1 MIQLS
6 SMRMRLRDID
16 WLPDYSLEKA
26 RAEIRAG
33 AQKTL
38 LSYAEPGSGRG
49 GGACPTSCPPS
60 VVRATCKLL
69 PAIPSLRPD
78 GAFLI

>member
-1 MIQLS
+1 
-6 SMRMRLRDID
+6 MRLRDID
-16 WLPDYSLEKA
+16 WLPGYSLEKA
-26 RAEIRAG
+26 RAE
-33 AQKTL
+33 TL
-38 LSYAEPGSGRG
+38 LSYVEPGSGRG